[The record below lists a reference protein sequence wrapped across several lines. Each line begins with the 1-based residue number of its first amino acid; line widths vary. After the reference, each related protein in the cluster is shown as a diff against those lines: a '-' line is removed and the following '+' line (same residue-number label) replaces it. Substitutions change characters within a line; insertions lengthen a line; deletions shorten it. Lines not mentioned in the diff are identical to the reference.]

1 MAQEIMWPNDKNDET
16 KLKLEKQYKCQIFR
30 CKRINGAHLV
40 TFVKDELKDNIKFRS
55 LIDGRATLLQIHN
68 KEYDYNII
76 NTYGPGS
83 NTQEYTQFATKYFDK
98 IKKLDNAILIGD
110 WNLLLT
116 NEMCNK
122 ERNGYHK
129 QKTRLIGHYFE
140 KWIDVHQIIPTQ
152 LQYTYTKG
160 QYRARHDRIYTKSHT
175 AQKIKTYEIK
185 ATNVSDHD
193 QLRVVVM
200 WGMRP
205 IWGKG
210 TWKINNEILK
220 DEQFKHEVCAAIEI
234 YKANK
239 EWYTPNE
246 GWDILKSNIKEIAQ
260 SRSKEIIKQK
270 INELDQLQTELQ
282 NTKIERDNGTN
293 IDTNTEK
300 IKRIETKLDEK
311 TKEMIEGE
319 RIRSKQEKILHDERP
334 TSYYY
339 KKEKQRGQTKQIT
352 ILKKDNDEEIETE
365 NEILAEIQNFYSTP
379 YSTKQTQQNTNHG
392 QPTTCDKEARRRKL
406 KKIKQALYLISVL
419 EHIGLQGDI
428 LEITKGFYTGIT
440 SQIMVNGAKTD
451 KINIRR
457 GVR

>member
-1 MAQEIMWPNDKNDET
+1 MDNLTIYSQNFQWIRLDHYRIQNELKNTDILMAQEIMWPNDKNVET
-16 KLKLEKQYKCQIFR
+16 KLKLEKQYKCQIF
-30 CKRINGAHLV
+30 KRKGINGAHLV
-40 TFVKDELKDNIKFRS
+40 TFVKDELKDNVKFRS

-76 NTYGPGS
+76 NTYGPPS
-83 NTQEYTQFATKYFDK
+83 NTQEYTQFATKYFEK

-140 KWIDVHQIIPTQ
+140 KWIDVHQIILTQ

-185 ATNVSDHD
+185 STNVSDHD

-220 DEQFKHEVCAAIEI
+220 DEQFKHEVRAAIEI
-234 YKANK
+234 Y
-239 EWYTPNE
+239 
-246 GWDILKSNIKEIAQ
+246 
-260 SRSKEIIKQK
+260 
-270 INELDQLQTELQ
+270 
-282 NTKIERDNGTN
+282 
-293 IDTNTEK
+293 
-300 IKRIETKLDEK
+300 
-311 TKEMIEGE
+311 
-319 RIRSKQEKILHDERP
+319 
-334 TSYYY
+334 
-339 KKEKQRGQTKQIT
+339 
-352 ILKKDNDEEIETE
+352 
-365 NEILAEIQNFYSTP
+365 
-379 YSTKQTQQNTNHG
+379 
-392 QPTTCDKEARRRKL
+392 
-406 KKIKQALYLISVL
+406 
-419 EHIGLQGDI
+419 
-428 LEITKGFYTGIT
+428 
-440 SQIMVNGAKTD
+440 
-451 KINIRR
+451 
-457 GVR
+457 